1 MVQFNSKIFRKL
13 KVTYIVRKV
22 NKVKE
27 KFLHQHLINTCEMMI
42 FRSVKHHI
50 KKCQSNWISPS
61 GRCSTFLQEA
71 MESVLLSMCNV
82 CYAKSILRFS
92 NLS

>member
-13 KVTYIVRKV
+13 KVTYIVRKVNKLTKLKLTKLTYIVRKV

-50 KKCQSNWISPS
+50 KNARVTGFPPE
-61 GRCSTFLQEA
+61 G
-71 MESVLLSMCNV
+71 
-82 CYAKSILRFS
+82 
-92 NLS
+92 